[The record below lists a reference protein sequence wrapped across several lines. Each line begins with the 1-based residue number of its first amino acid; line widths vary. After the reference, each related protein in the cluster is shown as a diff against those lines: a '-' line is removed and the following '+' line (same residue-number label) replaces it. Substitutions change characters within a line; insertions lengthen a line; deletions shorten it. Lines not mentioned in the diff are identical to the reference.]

1 MPELTEKLKGQIGIV
16 TLAIGMVPMVL
27 MMILA
32 GYQLS
37 DTELDA
43 SLTASLNSNQKG
55 FQAQIM
61 LNQILSTEETRE
73 NIRELPYASSRSDK
87 EDEIESV
94 VNTYMEGNVDE
105 WDFHVYYPEADDFYV
120 RTSQQAM
127 GTDTRGK
134 ATLAS
139 PEGDVIFI
147 TLNIDGSV
155 AQAYDPTSSYRSGNN
170 HYYTYGGVP

>member
-1 MPELTEKLKGQIGIV
+1 MSELTDKLKGQIGIV

-37 DTELDA
+37 DSELDA

-61 LNQILSTEETRE
+61 LNQILSTEDTRE
-73 NIRELPYASSRSDK
+73 TIRELPYASSRSDK

-105 WDFHVYYPEADDFYV
+105 WDFHIYYPETDDFWV

-155 AQAYDPTSSYRSGNN
+155 AQAYTGTTTARNN
-170 HYYTYGGVP
+170 HYNTYGSVP